1 MEKVNK
7 AKEVAVHTGR
17 RMVFHRSHW
26 LVLVTC
32 QESGVLQMCVMF
44 ILWKASGEIY
54 IWLHSASLWARGER
68 ANYGKL
74 AASRTSS
81 KLWWESMERMRLNR
95 EKCGV
100 IFFLILFYASKR
112 WVMNL
117 LLYIFECI
125 GLLLMVYLFIVL
137 VHCLTKRSQRYGV
150 KYSTDTDLKAWE
162 RKRAAV
168 FPPG

>member
-7 AKEVAVHTGR
+7 AREVAARTGR
-17 RMVFHRSHW
+17 RMVQHRSHW

-44 ILWKASGEIY
+44 MLWKASGEIY
-54 IWLHSASLWARGER
+54 IWLHSASLWARLGRERERER

-81 KLWWESMERMRLNR
+81 KLWWESMERMRLNQ

-100 IFFLILFYASKR
+100 IFFSRFYFYSSK
-112 WVMNL
+112 M
-117 LLYIFECI
+117 
-125 GLLLMVYLFIVL
+125 
-137 VHCLTKRSQRYGV
+137 S
-150 KYSTDTDLKAWE
+150 
-162 RKRAAV
+162 
-168 FPPG
+168 